1 MTTLRHQMKRA
12 EAVGRS
18 SSPTPGIAGQPQE
31 YAGPLTMKHVG
42 LCSQEGPEE
51 KTGEI
56 RFHLSGS

>member
-1 MTTLRHQMKRA
+1 MKRA

-31 YAGPLTMKHVG
+31 YGGLLTMKHVG
-42 LCSQEGPEE
+42 LCTQEGPEE